1 MDAGESIIITI
12 DRTAAW
18 TIWPRR
24 LSRRSVLSKT
34 PVGWIQMTEHKTAM
48 NKSNLSLWTLV
59 MLIFVPTFGF
69 NNITQNGVALGPAAI
84 PSWIIVC
91 VLYFLPLTAIIAEL
105 ASANQDKK
113 GGIYSWIEC
122 SLGPKWAFLGTWSYF
137 ISSLFY
143 LQMVFARI
151 PIIIS
156 WMLFGENR
164 FNDQNV
170 FLLPWMSIFLCIAL
184 TWIANQGVKTF
195 SKLSTLAGKLTFLIR
210 GLFIF
215 FAFLGYFTGTPS
227 ATELNRE
234 TLTPDFSI
242 SYFAT
247 FSWLLF
253 AVAGAEVAGPY
264 IKEVDNP
271 PRNFPR
277 GVLLATMLIGVAYV
291 LGSIAVS
298 LVASPEVLAKAE
310 LKDAIYVV
318 HIILAENWGL
328 SGKVVIHLYSAIF
341 LISSVAAYVVWIES
355 PIRVMFAGVPKG
367 TFPEFLTRTDKQG
380 NFSNA
385 LWTQAGIVI
394 VLITIPMVG
403 LDSIDSF
410 FRLVTNLSTLSL
422 VIPYVVLAAAYFV
435 FRLKRTPAPFTMFKS
450 NHLAATVALITVVV
464 SIFGFF
470 GAGIDYYVGAET
482 RSEAIKAVLMIYG
495 GPLILIALGFGLI
508 AANRVRTRMGP
519 NSLKE

>member
-69 NNITQNGVALGPAAI
+69 NNITTNGVALGPAAV
-84 PSWIIVC
+84 PSWLIVC

-122 SLGPKWAFLGTWSYF
+122 SLGPKWAFLGIWSYF
-137 ISSLFY
+137 ISTLFY
-143 LQMVFARI
+143 LQFVFARI
-151 PIIIS
+151 PVMAS
-156 WMLFGENR
+156 WALFGENR

-170 FLLPWMSIFLCIAL
+170 KLLPYLSIFLCVAL
-184 TWIANQGVKTF
+184 TWIADQGVKQF
-195 SKLSTLAGKLTFLIR
+195 SKLSSLAGKLTFLIT

-215 FAFLGYFTGTPS
+215 FAFLSYFTGTPS
-227 ATELNRE
+227 ATELNSE
-234 TLTPDFSI
+234 TLIPDFSI
-242 SYFAT
+242 RYFAT

-271 PRNFPR
+271 TRNFPR
-277 GVLLATMLIGVAYV
+277 GVLLATMLIGAAYV
-291 LGSIAVS
+291 LGSLAVS

-310 LKDAIYVV
+310 LKDATFVV
-318 HIILAENWGL
+318 HMILADNWGL
-328 SGKVVIHLYSAIF
+328 NGNVIVRLYSAI
-341 LISSVAAYVVWIES
+341 LLVASIAAYVVWIES
-355 PIRVMFAGVPKG
+355 PIRAMFAGVPKG

-380 NFSNA
+380 NLSHA
-385 LWTQAGIVI
+385 LWVQAGIVI
-394 VLITIPMVG
+394 VLITIPLIG

-422 VIPYVVLAAAYFV
+422 VIPYVVLAAAYLV
-435 FRLKRTPAPFTMFKS
+435 FRLKRTPAPFTILKS
-450 NHLAATVALITVVV
+450 NHLAATVALITIIV
-464 SIFGFF
+464 SIAGFF
-470 GAGIDYYVGAET
+470 GAGLDYYVDAET
-482 RSEAIKAVLMIYG
+482 RREAIEAILMTYG

>member
-1 MDAGESIIITI
+1 
-12 DRTAAW
+12 
-18 TIWPRR
+18 
-24 LSRRSVLSKT
+24 
-34 PVGWIQMTEHKTAM
+34 MTEHKTAI
-48 NKSNLSLWTLV
+48 NKSKLSLWALV

-69 NNITQNGVALGPAAI
+69 ANITANGVALGPAAI

-91 VLYFLPLTAIIAEL
+91 LLYFLPMTAIIAEL
-105 ASANQDKK
+105 ASANQDRK
-113 GGIYSWIEC
+113 GGIYSWIDC

-137 ISSLFY
+137 IACLFY
-143 LQMVFARI
+143 LQLVFARI

-195 SKLSTLAGKLTFLIR
+195 SKLSTLAGKLTFLVT

-215 FAFLGYFTGTPS
+215 FAFLGYFTGRTPS
-227 ATELNRE
+227 ATELTIE
-234 TLTPDFSI
+234 TMTPDFSV

-271 PRNFPR
+271 TRNFPR
-277 GVLLATMLIGVAYV
+277 GVFLATILISLAYV
-291 LGSIAVS
+291 IGSIAVS
-298 LVASPEVLAKAE
+298 LIASPEVLAKAE
-310 LKDAIYVV
+310 LKDAIYIV
-318 HIILAENWGL
+318 HVILAENWGL
-328 SGKVVIHLYSAIF
+328 SGKMVIRLYSAIF
-341 LISSVAAYVVWIES
+341 LVASITAYVIWIES
-355 PIRVMFAGVPKG
+355 PIRVMFADVPKG

-385 LWTQAGIVI
+385 LWTQAGVVI
-394 VLITIPMVG
+394 VLIAIPLMG
-403 LDSIDSF
+403 LDSIDAF
-410 FRLVTNLSTLSL
+410 FRLVTNLTTLSG

-435 FRLKRTPAPFTMFKS
+435 FRLKKMPAPFTMFKS
-450 NHLAATVALITVVV
+450 NYLAASIALSTVVV
-464 SIFGFF
+464 SIFAFF
-470 GAGIDYYVGAET
+470 GPGYDDYLGAET
-482 RSEAIKAVLMIYG
+482 HKAGIIKLLMIYG
-495 GPLILIALGFGLI
+495 GPLVLIALGFGLTAI
-508 AANRVRTRMGP
+508 NRARTKSDS
-519 NSLKE
+519 NSPKE

>member
-1 MDAGESIIITI
+1 
-12 DRTAAW
+12 
-18 TIWPRR
+18 
-24 LSRRSVLSKT
+24 
-34 PVGWIQMTEHKTAM
+34 MTEHKTAI
-48 NKSNLSLWTLV
+48 NKSKLSLWALV

-69 NNITQNGVALGPAAI
+69 ANITANGVALGPAAI

-91 VLYFLPLTAIIAEL
+91 LLYFLPMTAIIAEM
-105 ASANQDKK
+105 ASANQDRK
-113 GGIYSWIEC
+113 GGIYSWIDC

-137 ISSLFY
+137 IACLFY
-143 LQMVFARI
+143 LQLVFARI

-195 SKLSTLAGKLTFLIR
+195 SKLSTLAGKFTFLVT

-227 ATELNRE
+227 ATELTIE
-234 TLTPDFSI
+234 TMTPDFSI

-271 PRNFPR
+271 TRNFPR
-277 GVLLATMLIGVAYV
+277 GVFFATILISLAYV
-291 LGSIAVS
+291 IGSIAVS
-298 LVASPEVLAKAE
+298 LVASPEVLAEAE

-318 HIILAENWGL
+318 HMILAENWGL
-328 SGKVVIHLYSAIF
+328 SGKMVIRLYSAIF
-341 LISSVAAYVVWIES
+341 LVASVAAYVVWIES
-355 PIRVMFAGVPKG
+355 PIRVMFADVPKG
-367 TFPEFLTRTDKQG
+367 TFPRFLTRTDKQG

-394 VLITIPMVG
+394 VLIAIPMIG

-410 FRLVTNLSTLSL
+410 FRLVTNLTTLSG

-435 FRLKRTPAPFTMFKS
+435 FRLKKTPAPFTMFKS
-450 NHLAATVALITVVV
+450 NYLAGAVALITVVV

-470 GAGIDYYVGAET
+470 GAGLESYAGAET
-482 RSEAIKAVLMIYG
+482 STEAIKAIVKTYG
-495 GPLILIALGFGLI
+495 GPLVLIALGFGLT
-508 AANRVRTRMGP
+508 AANRAITKRGL
-519 NSLKE
+519 NSTKE